1 MDGKHKS
8 KLKIQSLLEDT
19 IATFKPDII
28 TVETFANEIS
38 NLNDAKSEEE
48 MLLETK
54 DKVKLIMKLLKKF
67 KENPPKIKIVVLKPL
82 DRNDGKTKQK
92 KSKMVGEGE
101 VKGARGS
108 GIIVTFLPLQLETM
122 NYKLREAPTEKKQL
136 NFSFNFFICTCFA
149 ILCFLLKYFLRI

>member
-1 MDGKHKS
+1 MGTSITNQSLIVKKVTDETKVTLKMFKCFTARRMDGKHKS
-8 KLKIQSLLEDT
+8 KLNIQSLLEDT

-67 KENPPKIKIVVLKPL
+67 KENPPKI
-82 DRNDGKTKQK
+82 
-92 KSKMVGEGE
+92 
-101 VKGARGS
+101 
-108 GIIVTFLPLQLETM
+108 
-122 NYKLREAPTEKKQL
+122 
-136 NFSFNFFICTCFA
+136 
-149 ILCFLLKYFLRI
+149 